1 MKEFL
6 NNFFQSSSER
16 IKNPFI
22 FSFVFSSIFFNW
34 KTILTLLYSTKTI
47 EERIEYVTSCY
58 VDMNNSLYYPLLFSL
73 FYIIALPYLMWLFE
87 KIVEKAKTGRKE
99 NLFDE
104 QVLEFKGKK
113 KIAKAER
120 EYEEEK
126 AGNAELSDLNKRII
140 ELQTENEDR
149 KKQVDVL
156 KFDLNE
162 LRKEKNKLEQ
172 FINLDTNESN
182 EFTENEKIELEV
194 EYKEF
199 IKTESSTYFEKIGT
213 EISQFKSIPKNIDVI
228 IIEKLIYSGI
238 IKRVDDEENNRV
250 YYILTRKGRYFWK
263 KYVLSKNIL
272 TKEEVD
278 KRDELPF

>member
-1 MKEFL
+1 MTRFL
-6 NNFFQSSSER
+6 NNLFQSSSER

-22 FSFVFSSIFFNW
+22 FSFIFSSLFFNW
-34 KTILTLLYSTKTI
+34 KTILTLLYSSKTI
-47 EERIEYVTSCY
+47 EDRIEYVSCCY
-58 VDMNNSLYYPLLFSL
+58 ISLNNSLYYPLFFSL

-87 KIVEKAKTGRKE
+87 KIIEKAKTGRKE
-99 NLFDE
+99 NLYNE
-104 QVLEFKGKK
+104 QILEFKGKK

-126 AGNAELSDLNKRII
+126 AGNAELSNLNNRII
-140 ELQTENEDR
+140 ELQTENEER

-172 FINLDTNESN
+172 FISLDTNESN
-182 EFTENEKIELEV
+182 EFTENEKIELEG

-199 IKTESSTYFEKIGT
+199 IKTESYTYFEKIGT

-238 IKRVDDEENNRV
+238 IKRIDDDENSRI

-272 TKEEVD
+272 TKEELD
-278 KRDELPF
+278 KRAELPF

>member
-1 MKEFL
+1 MKEFI
-6 NNFFQSSSER
+6 NNLFQTSSER
-16 IKNPFI
+16 IKNPLIYSFI
-22 FSFVFSSIFFNW
+22 FSSFFFNW
-34 KTILTLLYSTKTI
+34 KTILTLLFSSKNI
-47 EERIEYVTSCY
+47 EDRIEYVSICY
-58 VDMNNSLYYPLLFSL
+58 IDTDKSLYYPLYFSL
-73 FYIIALPYLMWLFE
+73 FYVIVLPYLMWLFE

-99 NLFDE
+99 NLYSE
-104 QVLEFKGKK
+104 QILEFKGKK
-113 KIAKAER
+113 MIAKAER

-126 AGNAELSDLNKRII
+126 AGNVELSDLNNRIL
-140 ELQTENEDR
+140 ELQTENDDR

-156 KFDLNE
+156 KIDLNE

-172 FINLDTNESN
+172 FISLDTNESN
-182 EFTENEKIELEV
+182 EFTDSEKKELEV
-194 EYKEF
+194 EYNEF
-199 IKTESSTYFEKIGT
+199 IKTESSTYFENIGS
-213 EISQFKSIPKNIDVI
+213 EISQFKSIPKGIDVI

-263 KYVLSKNIL
+263 KYVLSKNVL